1 MKDKKEEARKRALS
15 LIASAK
21 KQEDGCITTETQAI
35 RKVRFGGHQYP
46 AYRFIYC
53 ILNELPLSSEEVV
66 RHLCHN
72 RRCINPDHMTHG
84 SRLDNKMDDW
94 EYWANGLDRDFL

>member
-1 MKDKKEEARKRALS
+1 M
-15 LIASAK
+15 
-21 KQEDGCITTETQAI
+21 
-35 RKVRFGGHQYP
+35 
-46 AYRFIYC
+46 
-53 ILNELPLSSEEVV
+53 LNELPLSNKEVV

-72 RRCINPDHMTHG
+72 RKCINPDHMTHG